1 MIDSLTFQAAGGC
14 MNLFASPAE
23 LLAFLIEAQP
33 AELLVLLDRESGK
46 TSQEALP
53 RPVAGWQESDAPTI
67 ADFLSRV
74 LDAPGGPA

>member
-1 MIDSLTFQAAGGC
+1 

-33 AELLVLLDRESGK
+33 AELLVLLDRDSGK

-53 RPVAGWQESDAPTI
+53 RPVAGWSSEDAQSL